1 MSDNFF
7 RFHDLFAQLGL
18 PNSPEA
24 IAAVN
29 RAVNHALLDPRLQP
43 KWAELSLQP
52 DPRTPQALEQLRV
65 AEVAKWRPVITN
77 SGFAIE

>member
-1 MSDNFF
+1 
-7 RFHDLFAQLGL
+7 
-18 PNSPEA
+18 
-24 IAAVN
+24 
-29 RAVNHALLDPRLQP
+29 LLDPKLQP

-77 SGFAIE
+77 SGFVIE